1 MKFAMGLKIAAAALM
16 FAVQAVSS
24 AAVIVDQNN
33 SVTSGYGFCYMNLGD
48 DCGQSFKQAH
58 TNIAGASVFVDPDF
72 QASNGNLKFYVY
84 ENYSSN
90 PSGLIASA
98 TVGSVNSNSGWVDA
112 FWTPVTVDPLKTYY
126 LVLESSKGSVAGESP
141 FGSYANGNAL
151 YGGSRTNYSGYDLA
165 FKTYYDNAAGSA
177 AQVPEPATVA
187 LLGLG
192 LLGFAASR
200 RKSAKN
206 KDA

>member
-1 MKFAMGLKIAAAALM
+1 MGFTTGLKIAAAALM
-16 FAVQAVSS
+16 FSVQTVSS

-33 SVTSGYGFCYMNLGD
+33 SSISGNGFCYISD
-48 DCGQSFKQAH
+48 YECGQSFKQEH
-58 TNIAGASVFVDPDF
+58 TNIAGASVFIARDF
-72 QASNGNLKFYVY
+72 QASNGNLKFYIY
-84 ENYSSN
+84 EYYSAN

-98 TVGSVNSNSGWVDA
+98 TVGSINSNSVWVEA

-126 LVLESSKGSVAGESP
+126 LVFESSRAGLVAGSSN

-151 YGGSRTNYSGYDLA
+151 SSGNSYINSGLA

-177 AQVPEPATVA
+177 AQVSEPATVA

-192 LLGFAASR
+192 VLGFATSR
-200 RKSAKN
+200 RKPAKN
-206 KDA
+206 KNV